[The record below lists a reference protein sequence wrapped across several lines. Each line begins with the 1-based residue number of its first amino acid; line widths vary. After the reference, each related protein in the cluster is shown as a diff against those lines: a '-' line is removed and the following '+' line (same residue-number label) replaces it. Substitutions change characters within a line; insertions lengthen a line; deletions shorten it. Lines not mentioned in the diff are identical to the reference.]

1 MKSAVLCTLVG
12 TLLIAGCASN
22 PATIRATYVSPLEY
36 SNLDCDQLRLE
47 MIRVSRRVATASGQ
61 QQEERDDD
69 KAALAVGI
77 ILFWPALFFMGGDD
91 MKQEIALLKGQY
103 EALETVAIQKKC
115 NWMLEVQD
123 QRIDQTTQEQP

>member
-1 MKSAVLCTLVG
+1 MKNPILLFLVG
-12 TLLIAGCASN
+12 ALLLAGCASN

-36 SNLDCDQLRLE
+36 SNLDCDQIRLE
-47 MIRVSRRVATASGQ
+47 MMRVSRRAATASGQ
-61 QQEERDDD
+61 QQEERNDD
-69 KAALAVGI
+69 KAALAVGL

-115 NWMLEVQD
+115 DWMLQVQD
-123 QRIDQTTQEQP
+123 QRKELETQDQQ

>member
-1 MKSAVLCTLVG
+1 MKSSILAILVG
-12 TLLIAGCASN
+12 ALLFAGCASN

-47 MIRVSRRVATASGQ
+47 MMRVSRRVATASGQ

-69 KAALAVGI
+69 KAALAVGL

-115 NWMLEVQD
+115 DWMLQVQD
-123 QRIDQTTQEQP
+123 QRVELETQDQK